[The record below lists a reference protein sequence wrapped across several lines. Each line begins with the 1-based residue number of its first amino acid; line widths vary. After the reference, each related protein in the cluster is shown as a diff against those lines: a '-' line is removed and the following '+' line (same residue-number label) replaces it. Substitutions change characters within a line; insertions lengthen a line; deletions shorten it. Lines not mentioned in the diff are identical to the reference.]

1 MLQTLAAVPR
11 SGRLMDFLERTYE
24 TFGPKLYH
32 YLLGVLRSSAD
43 AEDALQ
49 TVFVKLAQR
58 DKGDDIEDL
67 TSYLFAAARHEAIR
81 LRDKRRS
88 AKQREEAS
96 QAGVEEP
103 APPPELLA
111 ATEDREIERKRLEAA
126 IAHLPE
132 EQREVVLLKVWE
144 GLTFREI
151 ASVLGVPQDTA
162 ASRYRYALEK
172 LKQELGD

>member
-1 MLQTLAAVPR
+1 MQTVAAAPA
-11 SGRLMDFLERTYE
+11 SMRLMDFLERSYE

-32 YLLGVLRSSAD
+32 YLLGILRSAAD

-58 DKGDDIEDL
+58 DKDDEIEDL
-67 TSYLFAAARHEAIR
+67 TSYLFSAARHEAIR

-88 AKQREEAS
+88 ARKREDAS
-96 QAGVEEP
+96 QAGVEQP
-103 APPPELLA
+103 APPPDLLA
-111 ATEDREIERKRLEAA
+111 ATEERELDRRKLEAA